1 MRTGYQVTQMHA
13 RPSRCHNYIM
23 SISAVW
29 MENGEQQNTTVMS
42 YEERFP
48 LSMWKLRSAVIDIP
62 NIEKNIQ
69 QRIEKGVRA

>member
-1 MRTGYQVTQMHA
+1 
-13 RPSRCHNYIM
+13 M
-23 SISAVW
+23 SQLHDIDFSGLDGV
-29 MENGEQQNTTVMS
+29 QQNTTVMS